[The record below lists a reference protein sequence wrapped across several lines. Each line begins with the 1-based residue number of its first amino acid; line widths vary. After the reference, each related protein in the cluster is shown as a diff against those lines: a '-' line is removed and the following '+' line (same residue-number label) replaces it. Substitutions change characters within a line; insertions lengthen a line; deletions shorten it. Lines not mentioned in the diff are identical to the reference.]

1 MNKEVINKIDVLVD
15 SIKNSKEYLEY
26 TDILE
31 KVNKNKEIKE
41 LVFEIKKI
49 NKELV
54 LKPSNTL
61 ESLLKEKEDKL
72 NSIPIY
78 LEYKYKL
85 NDLNN
90 LLLVVKNKIDNFVND
105 LVID

>member
-61 ESLLKEKEDKL
+61 ETLLKEKEDKL